1 MKRIILTAAFLVSA
15 GIFFAEDL
23 SLVTINAWLALDYK
37 GFINAGQYEPGE
49 VRQFREEVLISGLK
63 ELNPDAAVLNGL
75 NPADSRAGEIAAEL
89 DLDYNSAVSR
99 SGIRIGPVSLPVNLR
114 EGDAVLADSRFSP
127 EPAGRKLL
135 GGGISNNT
143 FTLFSRS
150 SSQIICTKL
159 NTSAGE
165 IYVYSAVWRGS
176 RFSDRASIIDQT
188 DKYLSGEISPQE
200 YAGRI
205 GDAVFGTEERIT
217 QAEET
222 LAFINGTAGKA
233 PVILMGSLNALPGS
247 KEMSILKEAGFT
259 DVYEAV
265 GRGEGYTWDSS
276 VNSNISKM
284 GDSGLSGKYRID
296 YILIRGGDMVPV
308 SAEVVFNEPVYGVY
322 ASTHFGVKAVVR
334 LPESPS
340 AQ

>member
-1 MKRIILTAAFLVSA
+1 MKRIILVIAALVSA
-15 GIFFAEDL
+15 AIISAEDL
-23 SLVTINAWLALDYK
+23 SLVTINAWPALDYS
-37 GFINAGQYEPGE
+37 GFISSGQYEPEE
-49 VRQFREEVLISGLK
+49 VRLFREEVLISGLK
-63 ELNPDAAVLNGL
+63 ELNPDAAVINGL

-89 DLDYNSAVSR
+89 DMFYDSAVSR
-99 SGIRIGPVSLPVNLR
+99 SGVRIGPVSLPINLR

-143 FTLFSRS
+143 FTLFSRN

-176 RFSDRASIIDQT
+176 RFSDKASLTALT
-188 DKYLSGEISPQE
+188 DKYLDGEIPPEDYSRLIE
-200 YAGRI
+200 N
-205 GDAVFGTEERIT
+205 AVSGTEERIA

-222 LAFINGTAGKA
+222 LAFINSTAGKA

-247 KEMSILKEAGFT
+247 KELMLLKEAGFT

-265 GRGEGYTWDSS
+265 GRGKGYSWDSN
-276 VNSNISKM
+276 VNSNIGKM
-284 GDSGLSGKYRID
+284 GEDALSGKYRID
-296 YILIRGGDMVPV
+296 YILIRGGEMVPV
-308 SAEVVFNEPVYGVY
+308 SAEMVFDEPVYGVY
-322 ASTHFGVKAVVR
+322 ASARFGIKAVVR

-340 AQ
+340 EQ